1 MKINKK
7 SYKALPLSFNVVC
20 QLEDLGLQ
28 IADIEG
34 KYMSVFRGW
43 LAICMNKDMDE
54 AGAEIE
60 KHCENGGDLNEILD
74 EFGKSVENSGFFQA
88 LSRTAEETPQET
100 PKKKT
105 AKKEE

>member
-7 SYKALPLSFNVVC
+7 SYKALPFSFNVVC

-28 IADIEG
+28 IADIEE

-43 LAICMNKDMDE
+43 LAICMDMPLD
-54 AGAEIE
+54 AVGAEIE
-60 KHCENGGDLNEILD
+60 AHCINGGDINELIE
-74 EFGKSVENSGFFQA
+74 EFGKAVENSGFFQA
-88 LSRTAEETPQET
+88 LSKTAEEAPQET
-100 PKKKT
+100 PKKKS